1 MRLFTALILVL
12 CLTPSPAFNA
22 PRSTNN
28 KKPTAAAKKKAPA
41 RRTASNGYWTAPTF
55 NPEATVNDFLDG
67 EDLTVRR
74 AAAEALGQF
83 NGAVVVSDA
92 STGRILT
99 IVNQKL
105 AFQAGFTPCSTIKI
119 YAALAGLSEGL
130 VDRNTQLRLSR
141 YQRMNLTEA
150 LATSNNPYF
159 AWIGEKL
166 GFQKILEY
174 AREFGLGEKAGLAI
188 PEEQA
193 SGLPEN
199 PPQPLGMM
207 TSFGQNFLVTPLQL
221 AALTG
226 ALANGGTLYY
236 LQYPRTQA
244 EAAALVPR
252 VKRRLEI
259 ENLIPEV
266 RPGMM
271 GAVEFG
277 TARRAAY
284 NPNEPIFG
292 KTGTCTDFRMPTHLG
307 WFASFNDTG
316 KNKLVVVVLL
326 TGGKPI
332 NGPVA
337 SEVAGAVYRSLSKQN
352 YFQQARTISPAAL
365 TALRATGY

>member
-1 MRLFTALILVL
+1 L
-12 CLTPSPAFNA
+12 
-22 PRSTNN
+22 
-28 KKPTAAAKKKAPA
+28 TAATPARTTKTRPGAANARKKAAPN
-41 RRTASNGYWTAPTF
+41 RRASGNGYWTAPTF
-55 NPEATVNDFLDG
+55 NPEATASDFLDG

-74 AAAEALGQF
+74 AAAEALGQY
-83 NGAVVVSDA
+83 NGAVVVTDA
-92 STGRILT
+92 ATGRILT

-105 AFQAGFTPCSTIKI
+105 AFQAGFTPCSTIKL

-130 VDRNTQLRLSR
+130 VERHTLLRLSR

-159 AWIGEKL
+159 AWIGERL
-166 GFQKILEY
+166 GFEKILEY
-174 AREFGLGEKAGLAI
+174 AREYGLGEKAGLAI

-193 SGLPEN
+193 STLPPH

-221 AALTG
+221 AAFTG
-226 ALANGGTLYY
+226 AIANGGTLYY
-236 LQYPRTQA
+236 LQYPRSQA

-259 ENLIPEV
+259 ENLIPEI

-284 NPNEPIFG
+284 NANEPIYG

-316 KNKLVVVVLL
+316 RNKLVVVVLL

-352 YFQQARTISPAAL
+352 YFQQARTLSPAAL
-365 TALRATGY
+365 TALQAAGY